1 MSADRTAAQPRGG
14 SEKSDPQSDL
24 VLRREHDGI
33 VWLTLNRPRQ
43 YNALCEALLARLQ
56 DRLDAI
62 ADDPAVRVVILSG
75 AGKAFCAGHD
85 LKEMRQE
92 DTCEAHQ
99 ALFERC
105 SRLMLS
111 LTHLPQPVIAA
122 VGGIA
127 TAAGCQ
133 LVAQCDLAIAAEDA
147 RFATSGINLG
157 LFCATPS
164 VALSRVMGRKKALEM
179 LLCGD
184 FIDARD
190 ALEHGLVNAVVKSEE
205 LEKAADAL
213 ARKIA
218 TKSPTAVAMGKR
230 QFYRHIDRPLD
241 EAYAI
246 AARTMSCNMMHPDAQ
261 QGIDAFIEKRPS
273 PRWADRDTRAVS
285 RANET
290 HTGAAPNH
298 KYGQ

>member
-1 MSADRTAAQPRGG
+1 MAANRTAAQPQG
-14 SEKSDPQSDL
+14 SPEENDPQSDL

-43 YNALCEALLARLQ
+43 YNALSEALLARLQ
-56 DRLDAI
+56 DRLDTI
-62 ADDPAVRVVILSG
+62 ADDPAVRVVILRG

-92 DTCEAHQ
+92 DTREAHQ
-99 ALFERC
+99 TLFERC

-111 LTHLPQPVIAA
+111 LTRSPQPIIAA

-133 LVAQCDLAIAAEDA
+133 LVAQCDLAIAAENA

-184 FIDARD
+184 FIDARE
-190 ALEHGLVNAVVKSEE
+190 ALEHGLINAVVKAEE
-205 LEKAADAL
+205 LETAADTL

-218 TKSPTAVAMGKR
+218 TKSPTAVAMGKL
-230 QFYRHIDRPLD
+230 QFYRHIDRPLE
-241 EAYAI
+241 EAYTI
-246 AARTMSCNMMHPDAQ
+246 AAQTMACNMMHPDAQ
-261 QGIDAFIEKRPS
+261 HGIDAFIEKRPP
-273 PRWADRDTRAVS
+273 PRWSDRDTRAVS
-285 RANET
+285 CANKPRIE
-290 HTGAAPNH
+290 AAPDH